1 MKTIKLVLI
10 IFIAAVTLSAC
21 KKDDKKTIPGTSEE
35 VITTVILDISM
46 EDMAALGNDVQLVD
60 VRTPE
65 EYAQGYIKNAM
76 NVNVRETDFLEN
88 TVLLDKYKPVYVYCA
103 MGVRSMEAAKALQ
116 AEGFTHI
123 YNYSGGF
130 REWAN
135 KGNTISID

>member
-10 IFIAAVTLSAC
+10 IFIAAVALSAC
-21 KKDDKKTIPGTSEE
+21 KKDDKKAIPGASKE
-35 VITTVILDISM
+35 VATAAIVDISTSG
-46 EDMAALGNDVQLVD
+46 MAALGNDVQLVD

-65 EYAQGYIKNAM
+65 EYAQGYIKNAI
-76 NVNVRETDFLEN
+76 NVNVRGTDFLAN
-88 TVLLDKYKPVYVYCA
+88 TVLLDKSKPVYVYCA
-103 MGVRSMEAAKALQ
+103 VGVRSMEAAKALQ

-130 REWAN
+130 REWAT